1 MPVNRETRM
10 VRPFVV
16 EGRLASALEG
26 VRFNLGTASCEPGG
40 RILVQDP
47 DKYLRDEPVLTWAR
61 DDPAFDGFRE
71 ALTEGIAR
79 NRIEPVAASLIV
91 TAHAPYLKLTEVV
104 VSRPLSELPS
114 LPRTLTLRGTNGAA
128 ALWANTHG
136 AVVTAYVV
144 LNQELTEAGS
154 LRPWLRGT
162 WLAQAVFRLKTDLPP
177 VLFRPIPMKDDHRR
191 EHDLPRECVR
201 YLHMGDHDP
210 LQAREGQPHP
220 EFYVD
225 ADLLAR
231 IDRVRGTPVAKA
243 LQVQLACDFIA
254 GVITDVAARADT
266 GGNLEW
272 EHVADSLWGRIVALA
287 AKAGPDRQEPAAL
300 LGWARENP
308 AQLLA
313 RVEGLLKARRFLTG
327 ALVDPE

>member
-1 MPVNRETRM
+1 MNRETRT
-10 VRPFVV
+10 VRPFIV
-16 EGRLASALEG
+16 EGRLASALDG
-26 VRFNLGTASCEPGG
+26 VRFNLGRATCKPGG

-47 DKYLRDEPVLTWAR
+47 DEYLRAEPVLTWAQ
-61 DDPAFDGFRE
+61 DDPAFDGFRG

-91 TAHAPYLKLTEVV
+91 TAQAPYLKLTDVV
-104 VSRPLSELPS
+104 VSHPLSELPS
-114 LPRTLTLRGTNGAA
+114 LPRRLTLRGTGGPA

-136 AVVTAYVV
+136 AVITAYVA
-144 LNQELTEAGS
+144 LDREMPEAGS

-162 WLAQAVFRLKTDLPP
+162 WLARAVFRLKTDLPP
-177 VLFRPIPMKDDHRR
+177 VLFRPIPMKDDDRR
-191 EHDLPRECVR
+191 EHDLPRECAR

-210 LQAREGQPHP
+210 LQSREDQPHP

-231 IDRVRGTPVAKA
+231 IDRARGTPVAKA

-254 GVITDVAARADT
+254 GVVTDVATRADT
-266 GGNLEW
+266 EGDLEW

-287 AKAGPDRQEPAAL
+287 AKAGRDSQEPAAL

-313 RVEGLLKARRFLTG
+313 RVDGLLKARRFLTG
-327 ALVDPE
+327 ALSDPE